1 MYYSSV
7 PWVGRQ
13 IEHQVPLVVT
23 CPPTCKEKEYE
34 QKMALSLL
42 ESRKENG
49 TVRDREELFVEIQQ
63 IFGYL

>member
-1 MYYSSV
+1 M

-13 IEHQVPLVVT
+13 IQHQVLLVVT
-23 CPPTCKEKEYE
+23 CTTTCKEKEYE
-34 QKMALSLL
+34 QKIALSLL

-49 TVRDREELFVEIQQ
+49 TVRVKGELFVEIQQ

>member
-1 MYYSSV
+1 M

-13 IEHQVPLVVT
+13 IQHQVPLVVT
-23 CPPTCKEKEYE
+23 CTPICKKKEYE

-42 ESRKENG
+42 ESRKEDG
-49 TVRDREELFVEIQQ
+49 TVRVKGELLVEIEQ